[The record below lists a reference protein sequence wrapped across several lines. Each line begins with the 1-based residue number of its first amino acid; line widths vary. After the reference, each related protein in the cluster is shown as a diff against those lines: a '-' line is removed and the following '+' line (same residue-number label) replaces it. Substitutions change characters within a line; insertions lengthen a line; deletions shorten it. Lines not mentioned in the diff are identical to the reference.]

1 MARCKNL
8 VGCEAK
14 NLKSAMNKMYQLET
28 GETAAQDSID
38 IEIE

>member
-1 MARCKNL
+1 MTN
-8 VGCEAK
+8 K
-14 NLKSAMNKMYQLET
+14 NLKSPMNKMYQLET